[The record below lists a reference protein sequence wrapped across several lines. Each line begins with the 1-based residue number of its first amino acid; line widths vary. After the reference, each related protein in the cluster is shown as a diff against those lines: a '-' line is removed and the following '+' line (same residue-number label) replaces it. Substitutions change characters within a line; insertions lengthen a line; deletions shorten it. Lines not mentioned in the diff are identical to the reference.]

1 MGKEEKFLMNS
12 ASILNKFNPLKYLGI
27 MAGCFIAA
35 ASINIFVVP
44 SSLLTGGVTG
54 IAIIFYFLTG
64 LPIGLQTLVY
74 NVPLLIASYKLL
86 GKKYTLDV
94 VIGTVLFSFAL
105 DATKFLNG
113 MLTVDEMMLASIY
126 GGIFN
131 GIGYGIVF
139 RMNGSTGGF
148 DILGAIF
155 KKYYSMEIGS
165 VIFGF
170 NCLIVVVA
178 GALFNVNSAMF
189 TLICMY
195 VTSQMTNKVIDG
207 FNQRKAILI
216 ISDKA
221 KDIADGII
229 ADIGRGVTFLN
240 GEGAYTGDPKKIVM
254 VVVSMT
260 QIAKIK
266 IVVNTV
272 DSNAFM
278 LILAASEVQG
288 RGFTR
293 TARQNV
299 HYRTDQKINPDVE
312 QKIQDALAKRGDD
325 E

>member
-1 MGKEEKFLMNS
+1 MRLTPVLVKW
-12 ASILNKFNPLKYLGI
+12 NPLRYVGILLG
-27 MAGCFIAA
+27 CLVA
-35 ASINIFVVP
+35 ASSINLFVVP

-54 IAIIFYFLTG
+54 IAIIFYFLAG
-64 LPIGLQTLVY
+64 LPIGLQTLAY

-86 GKKYTLDV
+86 GKKYTIDV
-94 VIGTVLFSFAL
+94 VIGTVMFSFAL

-113 MLTVDEMMLASIY
+113 MLPVDDLMLASIY

-170 NCLIVVVA
+170 NCLIVAIA
-178 GALFNVNSAMF
+178 GALFSIEGAMF

-195 VTSQMTNKVIDG
+195 VTSQVTNKVIDG

-216 ISDKA
+216 VSNKA
-221 KDIADGII
+221 VDIADGII

-266 IVVNTV
+266 IIVNTV
-272 DSNAFM
+272 DRNAFM
-278 LILAASEVQG
+278 LILSASEVMG
-288 RGFTR
+288 RGFSRPTR
-293 TARQNV
+293 HNV
-299 HYRTDQKINPDVE
+299 KFRTDQKIDPEVE
-312 QKIQDALAKRGDD
+312 QRIQDALANNYGD
-325 E
+325 

>member
-1 MGKEEKFLMNS
+1 MNS
-12 ASILNKFNPLKYLGI
+12 TSILTKFNPLKYLGI
-27 MAGCFIAA
+27 MAGCLIAA

-54 IAIIFYFLTG
+54 IAIIFYFLTD
-64 LPIGLQTLVY
+64 LPIGLQTLAY

-178 GALFNVNSAMF
+178 GALFSVNSAMF

-272 DSNAFM
+272 DENAFM

-325 E
+325 D

>member
-1 MGKEEKFLMNS
+1 MRLTSFLV
-12 ASILNKFNPLKYLGI
+12 KWNPLRYLGI
-27 MAGCFIAA
+27 LAGCLIAA
-35 ASINIFVVP
+35 SSINLFVVP

-64 LPIGLQTLVY
+64 LPIGAQTLVY

-86 GKKYTLDV
+86 GKKYTIDV
-94 VIGTVLFSFAL
+94 VIGTLMFSFAL

-113 MLTVDEMMLASIY
+113 MLPLDELMLASIY

-148 DILGAIF
+148 DIIGAIF

-170 NCLIVVVA
+170 NCLIVAVA
-178 GALFNVNSAMF
+178 GVLFNISSAMF

-195 VTSQMTNKVIDG
+195 VTSQMTNKIIDG

-216 ISDKA
+216 ISDHA

-272 DSNAFM
+272 DRNAFM

-293 TARQNV
+293 PNRQNV
-299 HYRTDQKINPDVE
+299 KFRKGDGINPEIE

-325 E
+325 

>member
-1 MGKEEKFLMNS
+1 MRLT
-12 ASILNKFNPLKYLGI
+12 SILIKWNPLKYLGI
-27 MAGCFIAA
+27 MVGCLIAA
-35 ASINIFVVP
+35 GSINLFVVP
-44 SSLLTGGVTG
+44 SNLLTGGVTG
-54 IAIIFYFLTG
+54 IAIIFYFLAG
-64 LPIGLQTLVY
+64 LPIGIQTLAY

-86 GKKYTLDV
+86 GKKYTIDV
-94 VIGTVLFSFAL
+94 VIGTVMFSFAL
-105 DATKFLNG
+105 DATKFLSG
-113 MLTVDEMMLASIY
+113 MLPVEDMMLASIY

-155 KKYYSMEIGS
+155 KKYYSMDIGS

-178 GALFNVNSAMF
+178 GALFSVNSAMF

-221 KDIADGII
+221 KDIAEGII

-260 QIAKIK
+260 QIAKLK
-266 IVVNTV
+266 IVVKTV
-272 DSNAFM
+272 DKNAFM

-293 TARQNV
+293 AARQNV
-299 HYRTDQKINPDVE
+299 HYRTDQKINPEVE
-312 QKIQDALAKRGDD
+312 QKIQDALANRGDD
-325 E
+325 

>member
-1 MGKEEKFLMNS
+1 MRLT
-12 ASILNKFNPLKYLGI
+12 SILIKWNPLRYLGI
-27 MAGCFIAA
+27 MAGCLIAA
-35 ASINIFVVP
+35 ASINLFVVP

-54 IAIIFYFLTG
+54 IAIIFYFLAG
-64 LPIGLQTLVY
+64 LPIGIQTLVY

-86 GKKYTLDV
+86 GKKYTIDV
-94 VIGTVLFSFAL
+94 VIGTVMFSFAL
-105 DATKFLNG
+105 DATKFLSG
-113 MLTVDEMMLASIY
+113 MLPLDDLMLASIY

-155 KKYYSMEIGS
+155 KKYYSMDIGS

-170 NCLIVVVA
+170 NCLIVAVA
-178 GALFNVNSAMF
+178 GGLFSISSAMF

-195 VTSQMTNKVIDG
+195 VTSQMTNKIIDG

-216 ISDKA
+216 ISDRA

-240 GEGAYTGDPKKIVM
+240 GEGAYTGDPKKIIM

-272 DSNAFM
+272 DRNAFM
-278 LILAASEVQG
+278 MILAASEVQG

-293 TARQNV
+293 PNRQNV
-299 HYRTDQKINPDVE
+299 KFRTDQKIDPEVE

-325 E
+325 

>member
-1 MGKEEKFLMNS
+1 MRLT
-12 ASILNKFNPLKYLGI
+12 SILIKWNPLKYLGI
-27 MAGCFIAA
+27 MVGCLIAA
-35 ASINIFVVP
+35 SSINLFVVP

-54 IAIIFYFLTG
+54 IAIIFYFLAG
-64 LPIGLQTLVY
+64 LPIGVQTLAY

-86 GKKYTLDV
+86 GKKYTVDV
-94 VIGTVLFSFAL
+94 VIGTLMFSFAL
-105 DATKFLNG
+105 DATKFLSG
-113 MLTVDEMMLASIY
+113 MLPVEDMMLASIY

-155 KKYYSMEIGS
+155 KKYYSMDIGS

-178 GALFNVNSAMF
+178 GALFSVNSAMF

-195 VTSQMTNKVIDG
+195 ATSQMTNKVIDG

-260 QIAKIK
+260 QLAKIK

-272 DSNAFM
+272 DKNAFM
-278 LILAASEVQG
+278 MILAASEVQG

-293 TARQNV
+293 PNRQNV
-299 HYRTDQKINPDVE
+299 KYRTDQKINPEVE
-312 QKIQDALAKRGDD
+312 QRIQDALAKKGDD
-325 E
+325 

>member
-1 MGKEEKFLMNS
+1 MRLT
-12 ASILNKFNPLKYLGI
+12 SILVNRNPLKYLGI
-27 MAGCFIAA
+27 MAGCLIAA
-35 ASINIFVVP
+35 SSINIFVVP

-54 IAIIFYFLTG
+54 IAIIFYFLAG
-64 LPIGLQTLVY
+64 LPIGIQTLAY
-74 NVPLLIASYKLL
+74 NLPLLIASYKLL
-86 GKKYTLDV
+86 GKKYTIDV
-94 VIGTVLFSFAL
+94 VIGTVMFSLAL

-113 MLTVDEMMLASIY
+113 ILTVEDLMLASIY

-170 NCLIVVVA
+170 NCLIVAIA
-178 GALFNVNSAMF
+178 GALFSVNSAMF

-221 KDIADGII
+221 KDIAEGII

-272 DSNAFM
+272 DRNAFM

-293 TARQNV
+293 SARQNV
-299 HYRTDQKINPDVE
+299 KYRTDQKINPEVE
-312 QKIQDALAKRGDD
+312 QKIQDALAHKGDD
-325 E
+325 

>member
-1 MGKEEKFLMNS
+1 MKLTSMLVEW
-12 ASILNKFNPLKYLGI
+12 NPLKYLGI
-27 MAGCFIAA
+27 MVGCLIAA
-35 ASINIFVVP
+35 SSINIFVVP

-64 LPIGLQTLVY
+64 LPIGAQTLAY

-94 VIGTVLFSFAL
+94 VIGTMMFSFAL
-105 DATKFLNG
+105 DATKFLAAYTPTQD
-113 MLTVDEMMLASIY
+113 LMLAAIY

-170 NCLIVVVA
+170 NCLIVAVA
-178 GALFNVNSAMF
+178 GVLFSMNSAMF

-195 VTSQMTNKVIDG
+195 LTSQMTNKVIDG
-207 FNQRKAILI
+207 INQRKALLI

-229 ADIGRGVTFLN
+229 TDIGRGVTFLN

-266 IVVNTV
+266 IVVRTV
-272 DSNAFM
+272 DENAFM

-293 TARQNV
+293 PNRQNV
-299 HYRTDQKINPDVE
+299 KFRTDQKINPEVE
-312 QKIQDALAKRGDD
+312 QKIQDALARRDD
-325 E
+325 D

>member
-1 MGKEEKFLMNS
+1 MRLT
-12 ASILNKFNPLKYLGI
+12 SILVRWNPLKYVGILLG
-27 MAGCFIAA
+27 CLIAA
-35 ASINIFVVP
+35 SSINLFVVP

-54 IAIIFYFLTG
+54 IAIIFYFLAG
-64 LPIGLQTLVY
+64 LPIGLQTLAY
-74 NVPLLIASYKLL
+74 NVPLLIASYRLL

-94 VIGTVLFSFAL
+94 VIGTVMFSLAL
-105 DATKFLNG
+105 DATKFLNT
-113 MLTVDEMMLASIY
+113 MLPVDDLMLASIY

-170 NCLIVVVA
+170 NCLIVAIA
-178 GALFNVNSAMF
+178 GVLFSTQGAMF

-195 VTSQMTNKVIDG
+195 VTSQMTNKIIDG
-207 FNQRKAILI
+207 FNRRKAILI
-216 ISDKA
+216 VSNKA
-221 KDIADGII
+221 TDIADGII

-266 IVVNTV
+266 IIVNTV
-272 DSNAFM
+272 DKNAFM
-278 LILAASEVQG
+278 LILSASEVMG

-293 TARQNV
+293 PNRQNV
-299 HYRTDQKINPDVE
+299 KFRTDQKINPEVE
-312 QKIQDALAKRGDD
+312 QRIQDALANKGDD
-325 E
+325 

>member
-1 MGKEEKFLMNS
+1 MKVTSMLIKW
-12 ASILNKFNPLKYLGI
+12 NPLKYLGI
-27 MAGCFIAA
+27 MAGCLVA
-35 ASINIFVVP
+35 ASSINLFVVP

-64 LPIGLQTLVY
+64 LPIGAQTLAY

-86 GKKYTLDV
+86 GKKYTIDV
-94 VIGTVLFSFAL
+94 VIGTLMFSFAL
-105 DATKFLNG
+105 DATKFLG
-113 MLTVDEMMLASIY
+113 IYTPTQDLMLASIY

-165 VIFGF
+165 VIFCF
-170 NCLIVVVA
+170 NCLIVAVA
-178 GALFNVNSAMF
+178 GVLFSVNSAMF

-195 VTSQMTNKVIDG
+195 ITSQMTNKVIDG
-207 FNQRKAILI
+207 INQRKAILI
-216 ISDKA
+216 VSNHA

-240 GEGAYTGDPKKIVM
+240 GEGAYTGDAKKIIM

-266 IVVNTV
+266 IIVNTV
-272 DSNAFM
+272 DKNAFM
-278 LILAASEVQG
+278 LILSASEVQG

-293 TARQNV
+293 PNRQNV
-299 HYRTDQKINPDVE
+299 KFRTDKRINPEIE

-325 E
+325 

>member
-1 MGKEEKFLMNS
+1 MKLTSMLVKW
-12 ASILNKFNPLKYLGI
+12 NPLKYLGI
-27 MAGCFIAA
+27 MAGCFVA
-35 ASINIFVVP
+35 ASSINLFVVP

-64 LPIGLQTLVY
+64 LPIGAQTLAY

-94 VIGTVLFSFAL
+94 VIGTIMFSFAL
-105 DATKFLNG
+105 DATKFLAAY
-113 MLTVDEMMLASIY
+113 MPTQDLMLASIY

-155 KKYYSMEIGS
+155 KKYYSMDIGS

-170 NCLIVVVA
+170 NCLIVVIA
-178 GALFNVNSAMF
+178 GALFNINSAMF
-189 TLICMY
+189 TLICMFI
-195 VTSQMTNKVIDG
+195 TSQMINKVIDG

-216 ISDKA
+216 ISDHA

-272 DSNAFM
+272 DRNAFM
-278 LILAASEVQG
+278 LILSASEVQG
-288 RGFTR
+288 RGFTKPN
-293 TARQNV
+293 RQNV
-299 HYRTDQKINPDVE
+299 HYRTDQKINPEVE

-325 E
+325 

>member
-1 MGKEEKFLMNS
+1 MRLT
-12 ASILNKFNPLKYLGI
+12 SILIKWNPLRYLGI
-27 MAGCFIAA
+27 MAGCLIAA
-35 ASINIFVVP
+35 ASINLFVVP

-54 IAIIFYFLTG
+54 IAIIFYFLAG
-64 LPIGLQTLVY
+64 LPIGIQTLVY

-86 GKKYTLDV
+86 GKKYTIDV
-94 VIGTVLFSFAL
+94 VIGTVMFSFAL
-105 DATKFLNG
+105 DATKFLSG
-113 MLTVDEMMLASIY
+113 MLPLDDLMLASIY

-155 KKYYSMEIGS
+155 KKYYSMDIGS

-170 NCLIVVVA
+170 NCLIVAVA
-178 GALFNVNSAMF
+178 GGLFSISSAMF

-195 VTSQMTNKVIDG
+195 VTSQMTNKIIDG

-216 ISDKA
+216 ISDRA

-240 GEGAYTGDPKKIVM
+240 GEGAYTGDSKKIIM

-272 DSNAFM
+272 DRNAFM
-278 LILAASEVQG
+278 MILAASEVQG
-288 RGFTR
+288 RGFTKPN
-293 TARQNV
+293 RQNV
-299 HYRTDQKINPDVE
+299 KFRTDQKIDPEVE

-325 E
+325 

>member
-1 MGKEEKFLMNS
+1 MLVRW
-12 ASILNKFNPLKYLGI
+12 NPLKYLGI
-27 MAGCFIAA
+27 MAGCLIAA
-35 ASINIFVVP
+35 ASINTFVVP
-44 SSLLTGGVTG
+44 SNLLTGGVTG

-64 LPIGLQTLVY
+64 LPIGAQTLAY

-94 VIGTVLFSFAL
+94 VIGTLMFSFAL
-105 DATKFLNG
+105 DATKFMAAYTPTSDL
-113 MLTVDEMMLASIY
+113 MLASIY

-155 KKYYSMEIGS
+155 KKYYSMDIGS

-178 GALFNVNSAMF
+178 GALFNVTSAMF

-207 FNQRKAILI
+207 INQRKAVLI
-216 ISDKA
+216 VSDHA

-229 ADIGRGVTFLN
+229 ADIGRGVTFLH
-240 GEGAYTGDPKKIVM
+240 GEGAYTGVPKKIVM

-272 DSNAFM
+272 DKNAFM
-278 LILAASEVQG
+278 LLLPAGEVMG

-293 TARQNV
+293 PNRQNV
-299 HYRTDQKINPDVE
+299 RYRTDQKINPEIE
-312 QKIQDALAKRGDD
+312 QKIQDALARRGDD
-325 E
+325 

>member
-1 MGKEEKFLMNS
+1 MRVTSMLVKW
-12 ASILNKFNPLKYLGI
+12 NPLKYLGI
-27 MAGCFIAA
+27 MAGCLIAA
-35 ASINIFVVP
+35 CSINLFVVP

-64 LPIGLQTLVY
+64 LPIGAQTLAY

-94 VIGTVLFSFAL
+94 VIGTLMFSVAL
-105 DATKFLNG
+105 DATRFLNG
-113 MLTVDEMMLASIY
+113 MLPLEEVMLASIY

-170 NCLIVVVA
+170 NCFIVVVA
-178 GALFNVNSAMF
+178 GVLFNITSAMF

-207 FNQRKAILI
+207 FNRRKAILI
-216 ISDKA
+216 VSEHA

-272 DSNAFM
+272 DKNAFM
-278 LILAASEVQG
+278 LILEASEVQG

-293 TARQNV
+293 SARQNV
-299 HYRTDQKINPDVE
+299 SYRHDQKINPEIE

-325 E
+325 

>member
-1 MGKEEKFLMNS
+1 MVMTSMLTKW
-12 ASILNKFNPLKYLGI
+12 NPLRYLGI
-27 MAGCFIAA
+27 MAGCLVA
-35 ASINIFVVP
+35 ASSINLFVVP

-64 LPIGLQTLVY
+64 LPIGAQTLAY

-94 VIGTVLFSFAL
+94 VIGTMIFSFAL
-105 DATKFLNG
+105 DATKFLAAYTPTQD
-113 MLTVDEMMLASIY
+113 LMLASIY

-155 KKYYSMEIGS
+155 KKYYSMDIGS

-170 NCLIVVVA
+170 NCLIVIVA

-195 VTSQMTNKVIDG
+195 LTSQMTNKVIDG
-207 FNQRKAILI
+207 INQRKAILI

-266 IVVNTV
+266 IVVKTV
-272 DSNAFM
+272 DPNAFM

-293 TARQNV
+293 SARQNV
-299 HYRTDQKINPDVE
+299 HYRTDQKINPEVE
-312 QKIQDALAKRGDD
+312 QKIQDALSNRSDD
-325 E
+325 

>member
-1 MGKEEKFLMNS
+1 MRLTSLLVKW
-12 ASILNKFNPLKYLGI
+12 NPLKYLGI
-27 MAGCFIAA
+27 MAGCLIAA
-35 ASINIFVVP
+35 GSINLFVVP

-54 IAIIFYFLTG
+54 IAIIFYFLAG
-64 LPIGLQTLVY
+64 LPIGVQTLAY

-94 VIGTVLFSFAL
+94 VIGTLMFSFAL
-105 DATKFLNG
+105 DATKFLSAY
-113 MLTVDEMMLASIY
+113 TPTDELMLAAIY

-139 RMNGSTGGF
+139 KMNGSTGGF

-170 NCLIVVVA
+170 NCVIVAIA
-178 GALFNVNSAMF
+178 GGLFNINSAMF

-216 ISDKA
+216 VSDKA

-229 ADIGRGVTFLN
+229 TDIGRGVTFLN
-240 GEGAYTGDPKKIVM
+240 GEGAYTGVQKKIVM

-266 IVVNTV
+266 IVVDTV
-272 DSNAFM
+272 DRNAFM
-278 LILAASEVQG
+278 LILSASEVTG

-293 TARQNV
+293 PSRQNV
-299 HYRTDQKINPDVE
+299 KFRTDTKIDPDIE

-325 E
+325 

>member
-1 MGKEEKFLMNS
+1 MTPTEVPVKW
-12 ASILNKFNPLKYLGI
+12 NPLKYLGI
-27 MAGCFIAA
+27 MAGCLVA
-35 ASINIFVVP
+35 ASSINLFVVP

-54 IAIIFYFLTG
+54 IAIIIYFLAD
-64 LPIGLQTLVY
+64 LPIGIQTLAY

-86 GKKYTLDV
+86 GKKYTVDV
-94 VIGTVLFSFAL
+94 VIGTVMFSLAL
-105 DATKFLNG
+105 DVTKFLNG
-113 MLTVDEMMLASIY
+113 MIPLEDMMLASIY

-155 KKYYSMEIGS
+155 KKYYSMDIGS

-170 NCLIVVVA
+170 NCLIVAVA
-178 GALFNVNSAMF
+178 GALFNITSAMF

-229 ADIGRGVTFLN
+229 ADIGRGVTFIH
-240 GEGAYTGDPKKIVM
+240 GEGAYTGAPKKIVM

-266 IVVNTV
+266 IIANTV
-272 DSNAFM
+272 DKNAFM

-288 RGFTR
+288 RGFTQA
-293 TARQNV
+293 ARQNV
-299 HYRTDQKINPDVE
+299 RYRTDQRIDPEVE
-312 QKIQDALAKRGDD
+312 QKIQDALANRGDD
-325 E
+325 

>member
-1 MGKEEKFLMNS
+1 MRLT
-12 ASILNKFNPLKYLGI
+12 AVLADFNPLKYPGI

-35 ASINIFVVP
+35 ASINLFVVP

-64 LPIGLQTLVY
+64 LPIGMQTLAY

-86 GKKYTLDV
+86 GKRYTLDV
-94 VIGTVLFSFAL
+94 VIGTLFFSFAL
-105 DATKFLNG
+105 DATKFLAAYTPTQDL
-113 MLTVDEMMLASIY
+113 MLCAIY

-155 KKYYSMEIGS
+155 KKYYSLEIGS

-170 NCLIVVVA
+170 NCFIVAVA
-178 GALFNVNSAMF
+178 GVLFNMNSAMF

-195 VTSQMTNKVIDG
+195 LTSQMTNKVIDG
-207 FNQRKAILI
+207 INQRKAILI

-240 GEGAYTGDPKKIVM
+240 GEGAFTGDPKKIVM

-266 IVVNTV
+266 IIVKAV
-272 DSNAFM
+272 DNNAFM
-278 LILAASEVQG
+278 LILSASEVMG

-293 TARQNV
+293 PGRQNV
-299 HYRTDQKINPDVE
+299 KYRTDQKINPDME
-312 QKIQDALAKRGDD
+312 QKIQEALANRNDD
-325 E
+325 

>member
-1 MGKEEKFLMNS
+1 MLVKW
-12 ASILNKFNPLKYLGI
+12 NPLKYLGI
-27 MAGCFIAA
+27 MAGCLIAA

-64 LPIGLQTLVY
+64 LPIGAQTLAY

-94 VIGTVLFSFAL
+94 IVGTIMFSFAL
-105 DATKFLNG
+105 DATKFLSVYTPTQD
-113 MLTVDEMMLASIY
+113 LMLASIY

-155 KKYYSMEIGS
+155 KKYYSMDIGS

-170 NCLIVVVA
+170 NCLIVIVA

-207 FNQRKAILI
+207 FNQRKAVLI
-216 ISDKA
+216 VSEHA

-229 ADIGRGVTFLN
+229 ADIGRGVTFLH
-240 GEGAYTGDPKKIVM
+240 GEGAYTGDSKKIVM

-260 QIAKIK
+260 QIAKVK
-266 IVVNTV
+266 IIVNTV
-272 DSNAFM
+272 DPNSFM
-278 LILAASEVQG
+278 LFLSASEVLG

-299 HYRTDQKINPDVE
+299 KYRTDQKINPEVE

-325 E
+325 

>member
-1 MGKEEKFLMNS
+1 MRLTSFLV
-12 ASILNKFNPLKYLGI
+12 KWNPLKYLGI
-27 MAGCFIAA
+27 MVGCLIAA
-35 ASINIFVVP
+35 ASINSFVVP

-54 IAIIFYFLTG
+54 IAIIFYFLAD
-64 LPIGLQTLVY
+64 LPIGMQTLAY

-94 VIGTVLFSFAL
+94 VIGTLMFSFAL

-113 MLTVDEMMLASIY
+113 MVPLDDLMLASIY

-155 KKYYSMEIGS
+155 KKYYSMDIGS

-170 NCLIVVVA
+170 NCLIVAVA
-178 GALFNVNSAMF
+178 GGLFSITSAMF

-195 VTSQMTNKVIDG
+195 VTSQMTNKIIDG

-266 IVVNTV
+266 IVANTV
-272 DSNAFM
+272 DRNAFM
-278 LILAASEVQG
+278 LILSASEVMG

-293 TARQNV
+293 PNRQNV
-299 HYRTDQKINPDVE
+299 QFRKDDAINPEVE

-325 E
+325 

>member
-1 MGKEEKFLMNS
+1 MKLTSMLVKW
-12 ASILNKFNPLKYLGI
+12 NPLKYLGI
-27 MAGCFIAA
+27 MAGCLIAA
-35 ASINIFVVP
+35 SSINLFVVP

-54 IAIIFYFLTG
+54 IAIIFYFLIG
-64 LPIGLQTLVY
+64 LPIGAQTLAY

-94 VIGTVLFSFAL
+94 VIGTLMFSFAL
-105 DATKFLNG
+105 DATKFLAAYTPTQD
-113 MLTVDEMMLASIY
+113 LMLASIY

-155 KKYYSMEIGS
+155 KKYYSMDIGS

-170 NCLIVVVA
+170 NCMIVVVA
-178 GALFNVNSAMF
+178 GALFSINSAMF
-189 TLICMY
+189 TLICMFI
-195 VTSQMTNKVIDG
+195 TSQMTNKVIDG
-207 FNQRKAILI
+207 LNQRKAILI
-216 ISDKA
+216 ISDHA

-254 VVVSMT
+254 VVVNMT

-272 DSNAFM
+272 DRNAFM
-278 LILAASEVQG
+278 LIMSASEVQG

-293 TARQNV
+293 PNRQNV
-299 HYRTDQKINPDVE
+299 HYRTDQKINPEVE
-312 QKIQDALAKRGDD
+312 QKIQDALANRGDD
-325 E
+325 

>member
-1 MGKEEKFLMNS
+1 MRLT
-12 ASILNKFNPLKYLGI
+12 SILVKWNPLKYLGI
-27 MAGCFIAA
+27 MAGCLIAA
-35 ASINIFVVP
+35 SSINLFVVP

-54 IAIIFYFLTG
+54 IAIIFYFLAG
-64 LPIGLQTLVY
+64 LPIGIQTLAY
-74 NVPLLIASYKLL
+74 NVPLLVASYKLL

-94 VIGTVLFSFAL
+94 IIGTVMFSFAL
-105 DATKFLNG
+105 DATKFLSG
-113 MLTVDEMMLASIY
+113 MLPVEDMMLASIY

-155 KKYYSMEIGS
+155 KKYYSMDIGS

-170 NCLIVVVA
+170 NCLIVIVA
-178 GALFNVNSAMF
+178 GALFSVNSAMF

-195 VTSQMTNKVIDG
+195 VTSQMTNKIIDG

-240 GEGAYTGDPKKIVM
+240 GEGAFTGDPKKIVM

-260 QIAKIK
+260 QLAKIK

-272 DSNAFM
+272 DKNAFM
-278 LILAASEVQG
+278 MILAASEVQG

-293 TARQNV
+293 PNRQNV
-299 HYRTDQKINPDVE
+299 KYRTDQKINPDVE
-312 QKIQDALAKRGDD
+312 QKIQDALAHREDN
-325 E
+325 

>member
-1 MGKEEKFLMNS
+1 MVFMTIT
-12 ASILNKFNPLKYLGI
+12 SILTKFNPLKYLGI

-54 IAIIFYFLTG
+54 IAIIFYFLAG
-64 LPIGLQTLVY
+64 LPIGLQTLAY

-113 MLTVDEMMLASIY
+113 MLPVDEMMLASIY

-178 GALFNVNSAMF
+178 GALFSVNSAMF

-325 E
+325 D

>member
-1 MGKEEKFLMNS
+1 MRLT
-12 ASILNKFNPLKYLGI
+12 SILVKWNPLKYVGILLG
-27 MAGCFIAA
+27 CLIAA
-35 ASINIFVVP
+35 SSINLFVVP
-44 SSLLTGGVTG
+44 SNLLTGGVTG
-54 IAIIFYFLTG
+54 IAIIFYFLAG

-94 VIGTVLFSFAL
+94 VIGTVMFSFAL
-105 DATKFLNG
+105 DVTKFLNG
-113 MLTVDEMMLASIY
+113 MLPVDDLMLASIY

-170 NCLIVVVA
+170 NCLIVAIA
-178 GALFNVNSAMF
+178 GGLFSIQGAMF

-195 VTSQMTNKVIDG
+195 VTSQVTNKVIDG

-216 ISDKA
+216 VSNKA
-221 KDIADGII
+221 VDIADGII

-266 IVVNTV
+266 IIVNTV
-272 DSNAFM
+272 DRNAFM
-278 LILAASEVQG
+278 LILSASEVMG
-288 RGFTR
+288 RGFSRPTR
-293 TARQNV
+293 HNV
-299 HYRTDQKINPDVE
+299 KFRTDQKINPEIE
-312 QKIQDALAKRGDD
+312 QRIQDALANKGDN
-325 E
+325 

>member
-1 MGKEEKFLMNS
+1 MNL
-12 ASILNKFNPLKYLGI
+12 ASILANLNPLKYLGI
-27 MAGCFIAA
+27 MVGCFIAA
-35 ASINIFVVP
+35 SSINLFVVP

-54 IAIIFYFLTG
+54 IAIIFYFLTN
-64 LPIGLQTLVY
+64 LPIGMQMLAY

-94 VIGTVLFSFAL
+94 VIGTIMFSFAL
-105 DATKFLNG
+105 DATKFLAAYTPTQD
-113 MLTVDEMMLASIY
+113 LMLASIY

-170 NCLIVVVA
+170 NCLIVAVA
-178 GALFNVNSAMF
+178 GVLFNFNSAMF

-195 VTSQMTNKVIDG
+195 VTSQMTNKIIDG

-216 ISDKA
+216 ISDRA

-266 IVVNTV
+266 IIVKTV
-272 DSNAFM
+272 DANAFM

-299 HYRTDQKINPDVE
+299 HYRTDQRINPEVE
-312 QKIQDALAKRGDD
+312 QKIQDALANRGDD
-325 E
+325 

>member
-1 MGKEEKFLMNS
+1 MKLTSMLVKW
-12 ASILNKFNPLKYLGI
+12 NPLKYLGI
-27 MAGCFIAA
+27 MAGCLIAA
-35 ASINIFVVP
+35 SSINLFVVP

-54 IAIIFYFLTG
+54 IAIIFYFLIG
-64 LPIGLQTLVY
+64 LPIGAQTLAY

-94 VIGTVLFSFAL
+94 VIGTLRFSFAL
-105 DATKFLNG
+105 DATKFLAAYTPTQD
-113 MLTVDEMMLASIY
+113 LMLASIY

-155 KKYYSMEIGS
+155 KKYYSMDIGS

-170 NCLIVVVA
+170 NCMIVVVA
-178 GALFNVNSAMF
+178 GALFSINSAMF
-189 TLICMY
+189 TLICMFI
-195 VTSQMTNKVIDG
+195 TSQMTNKVIDG
-207 FNQRKAILI
+207 LNQRKAILI
-216 ISDKA
+216 ISDHA

-254 VVVSMT
+254 VVVNMT

-272 DSNAFM
+272 DRNAFM
-278 LILAASEVQG
+278 LIMSASEVQG

-293 TARQNV
+293 PNRQNV
-299 HYRTDQKINPDVE
+299 HYRTDQKINPEVE

-325 E
+325 

>member
-1 MGKEEKFLMNS
+1 MRLT
-12 ASILNKFNPLKYLGI
+12 SILVKWNPLKYLGI

-35 ASINIFVVP
+35 SSINIFVVP
-44 SSLLTGGVTG
+44 SNLLTGGVTG
-54 IAIIFYFLTG
+54 IAIIFYFLSG
-64 LPIGLQTLVY
+64 LPIGAQTLAY

-86 GKKYTLDV
+86 GKKYTIDV
-94 VIGTVLFSFAL
+94 VIGTLMFSFAL
-105 DATKFLNG
+105 DATKFLAAYTPTED
-113 MLTVDEMMLASIY
+113 LMLAAIY

-155 KKYYSMEIGS
+155 KKYYSMDIGS

-170 NCLIVVVA
+170 NCVIVAIA
-178 GALFNVNSAMF
+178 GGLFSISSAMF

-195 VTSQMTNKVIDG
+195 LTSQMTNKVIDG
-207 FNQRKAILI
+207 INQRKAILI

-229 ADIGRGVTFLN
+229 TDIGRGVTFLN
-240 GEGAYTGDPKKIVM
+240 GEGAYTGVQRKIVM
-254 VVVSMT
+254 VAVGMT

-266 IVVNTV
+266 IIANTV
-272 DSNAFM
+272 DKNAFM
-278 LILAASEVQG
+278 LILSASEVMG

-293 TARQNV
+293 PNRQNV
-299 HYRTDQKINPDVE
+299 KFRTDEKINPEVE
-312 QKIQDALAKRGDD
+312 QRIQDALAKRGDD
-325 E
+325 